1 VADDPR
7 HGLHDRAVTPIN
19 SHRIHSISR
28 TSTRDPGSVTMARR
42 LDEVDA
48 AALPLQHGNNPL
60 GHTSPSARSGRIRD
74 EKNAAH

>member
-1 VADDPR
+1 VADDPS

-19 SHRIHSISR
+19 SHRIYSVLR
-28 TSTRDPGSVTMARR
+28 ASTRDPGGVTMARR

-48 AALPLQHGNNPL
+48 AALPFQHGNNPL
-60 GHTSPSARSGRIRD
+60 GHTSSSARSGGIRD